1 MTRQRWSKRST
12 RTEMKIPA
20 HAAVLMF
27 LFSTTALVNAD
38 KLADLNNLPDRIE
51 ELDIPV
57 RPFERNLAFASW
69 IHELDESKIE
79 DWLTQSIQVSWK
91 VKPKTRTDFQA
102 LLVRR
107 LAEINPEHALDF
119 ALKRLEPNRSS
130 LMGIVF
136 FEWAQED
143 PDGATE
149 RVKSLPYLDKRDML
163 DSVFAAREEFSQDR
177 RQAISED
184 LGLGSRR
191 MWRTLGSR
199 YNTSID
205 VFPSASQIEPLIG
218 DSLENPKRVWYEVV
232 ERAQPNPVHYDD
244 LVSVATKWID
254 ESGISVL
261 EEVKTSLASY
271 EAQKYILEHILTTL
285 VFMSPREAFD
295 FAKEHHFPGRNQT
308 ITSMVNWWAQMDPV
322 AAISSVHNLPSSG
335 FRRKLERNVLE
346 EWLQKDPYTG
356 EFKGDPKLIL
366 EKLHLIPEALQGDA
380 GALAIKRMIVT
391 TSPRESADAVLR
403 LNKKVQFSAA
413 NALVERWLI
422 KDQDG
427 AIEWINT
434 TPEIESLRNELL
446 LTAAR
451 SLVRRDAGLSFEIAR
466 NLPMPKHGFGPEGE
480 IVSIVARSE
489 PNAAMELLPRVRDG
503 KTKLNAFVAV
513 ATELILDGRTQETLD
528 LARQLSKNG
537 MVYGYY
543 LRVGAAWAQIDPQ
556 GLVDSLE
563 NFPNVEARSMVAV
576 QQVNW
581 NTSTSIFSD
590 QQIQSLRGH
599 IISDHLNLLDAN

>member
-1 MTRQRWSKRST
+1 MRF
-12 RTEMKIPA
+12 PV
-20 HAAVLMF
+20 HAFVSIFLLLFTAVYVVGDDP
-27 LFSTTALVNAD
+27 TP
-38 KLADLNNLPDRIE
+38 LNHLPDRIE
-51 ELDIPV
+51 DLDIPDA
-57 RPFERNLAFASW
+57 PFERNLAFASW

-79 DWLTQSIQVSWK
+79 DWLTQSTQLSWK
-91 VKPKTRTDFQA
+91 VKPKARTDFQA

-107 LAEINPEHALDF
+107 LAQIDPEHALEF

-136 FEWAQED
+136 FEWAKED
-143 PDGATE
+143 PDEATE
-149 RVKSLPYLDKRDML
+149 RVKSSPNLDKRDML
-163 DSVFAAREEFSQDR
+163 DSVFAAREDLSLNR
-177 RQAISED
+177 RRAIEQE
-184 LGLGSRR
+184 LGLRSEGLL
-191 MWRTLGSR
+191 RTLRPRFG
-199 YNTSID
+199 TSF
-205 VFPSASQIEPLIG
+205 VEFPSASHIEPLIG

-232 ERAQPNPVHYDD
+232 ERAQPNPIHYDD
-244 LVSVATKWID
+244 LARVARKWID

-261 EEVKTSLASY
+261 EEVKTSLDSY
-271 EAQKYILEHILTTL
+271 EAQKYVLESILTGL
-285 VFMSPREAFD
+285 VFSSPQEAFD
-295 FAKEHHFPGRNQT
+295 FAIEHHFPGRTTT
-308 ITSMVNWWAQMDPV
+308 IISMVNYLTRVDPV
-322 AAISSVHNLPSSG
+322 AALNRVHDLPSSG
-335 FRRKLERNVLE
+335 FRRRLERNVLS
-346 EWLQKDPYTG
+346 EWFRRDPITG
-356 EFKGDPKLIL
+356 QIEGDPALIL
-366 EKLHLIPEALQGDA
+366 DKLHLIPEALRGDA
-380 GALAIKRMIVT
+380 SAVAIERMIST

-403 LNKKVQFSAA
+403 LNEESQFAAA
-413 NALVERWLI
+413 NALVERWVT

-451 SLVRRDAGLSFEIAR
+451 SLVWRDASLSFEIAR

-480 IVSIVARSE
+480 IVSIVAQSE
-489 PNAAMELLPRVRDG
+489 PNAAMELLPRVREG

-513 ATELILDGRTQETLD
+513 ATVLILDGRTQETLD

-563 NFPNVEARSMVAV
+563 NFPSVEVRSMVAV

-581 NTSTSIFSD
+581 NTSTSFFSD

-599 IISDHLNLLDAN
+599 IISDHLDLLDAN

>member
-1 MTRQRWSKRST
+1 MRFPVQVSVS
-12 RTEMKIPA
+12 A
-20 HAAVLMF
+20 FLLLLAAVYVVGDDP
-27 LFSTTALVNAD
+27 TT
-38 KLADLNNLPDRIE
+38 LNHLPDRIE
-51 ELDIPV
+51 DLDIPDA
-57 RPFERNLAFASW
+57 PFERNLAFSSW
-69 IHELDESKIE
+69 IHELDEGKIGE
-79 DWLTQSIQVSWK
+79 WLAQSTQVSWK

-107 LAEINPEHALDF
+107 MAEINPEHALEF
-119 ALKRLEPNRSS
+119 ALKRLEPNRTS
-130 LMGIVF
+130 LMSIVF

-143 PDGATE
+143 PVRATE
-149 RVKSLPYLDKRDML
+149 RVRSLPYLDKRDML
-163 DSVFAAREEFSQDR
+163 DSVFAAREELSQDQQR
-177 RQAISED
+177 EVTQE

-191 MWRTLGSR
+191 ILQRLGPHPGWGH
-199 YNTSID
+199 D
-205 VFPSASQIEPLIG
+205 VFPSASHIEPLVG
-218 DSLENPKRVWYEVV
+218 DSLENPRQVWYDVI
-232 ERAQPNPVHYDD
+232 ERAQPNSVHYDD
-244 LVSVATKWID
+244 LATVATDWID
-254 ESGISVL
+254 ESGIGVL
-261 EEVKTSLASY
+261 EEVKTSLPSY
-271 EAQKYILEHILTTL
+271 EQRKYVLERTLMTL
-285 VFMSPREAFD
+285 VSTSPQEAFD
-295 FAKEHHFPGRNQT
+295 YAVEHHFPGRNQT
-308 ITSMVNWWAQMDPV
+308 ITSMVIRWAQMDPV
-322 AAISSVHNLPSSG
+322 AAINRVHNLSSCG

-356 EFKGDPKLIL
+356 QFKGDPKLIL

-403 LNKKVQFSAA
+403 LDKDSQLEAA
-413 NALVERWLI
+413 QSLVETWLNR
-422 KDQDG
+422 DQEA

-434 TPEIESLRNELL
+434 TPEIVSFRDQLL
-446 LTAAR
+446 LTAAK
-451 SLVRRDAGLSFEIAR
+451 SLVRRDANLSFEIAR
-466 NLPMPKHGFGPEGE
+466 SLPTPEHGFGPESE

-581 NTSTSIFSD
+581 NTSTSFFSD

-599 IISDHLNLLDAN
+599 IISDHLDLLDAN